1 MDGDERLS
9 ERAGTERDRGMNP
22 IGQATSS
29 ILVAGAGPV
38 GAVAALSLS
47 ERGYQVTLIDRS
59 PPKAGIS
66 AFDTDVRN
74 VALSPRSAALIQD
87 LDAWPEQAA
96 PYHRM
101 RVWEERGSSALD
113 FDAAS
118 VNRDELGWLVE
129 VGPLLNRLWEKL
141 EANDNIQVLLG
152 MTKGVNPSRDG
163 ISLTLDQ
170 LGAGKEGTI
179 EVGADFLIACDGARS
194 AVREALN
201 LPLRHWRTGQMAL
214 TTVVRTQNPHSYTAW
229 QRFLLDGPLA
239 LLPSK
244 DPHLCSI
251 VWSQSEANAEARAAL
266 TDAEF
271 CRVLT
276 RASEGCLGEVQA
288 VGPRQVFPLNQQLA
302 ATAYPNER
310 VLLLGD
316 ALRVIHPLAGLGV
329 NLGFE
334 DLQEMLHVVKPGT
347 DLGVSG
353 LWDKFARQRLLRS
366 ELVLRSLDGLR
377 WLYAQDDPWLGL
389 LRNTGVDWFGR
400 RRWLQRKAIEEATG
414 LHDVSA

>member
-1 MDGDERLS
+1 
-9 ERAGTERDRGMNP
+9 MNP

-152 MTKGVNPSRDG
+152 MTKGVNPSHDG
-163 ISLTLDQ
+163 ILLTLDQ
-170 LGAGKEGTI
+170 LEAGKEGTI

-377 WLYAQDDPWLGL
+377 RLYAQDDPWLGL

>member
-9 ERAGTERDRGMNP
+9 ERAGTQRDRGVNP
-22 IGQATSS
+22 SGQATSS

-38 GAVAALSLS
+38 GAAAALCLA

-59 PPKAGIS
+59 PPQAGIS
-66 AFDTDVRN
+66 AFDMDVRN
-74 VALSPRSAALIQD
+74 VALSPRSAALLQRV
-87 LDAWPEQAA
+87 DAWPEQAA
-96 PYHRM
+96 AYHRM

-152 MTKGVNPSRDG
+152 TTKCVSPNQDRVL
-163 ISLTLDQ
+163 LTLDQ
-170 LGAGKEGTI
+170 PEAGKERRI
-179 EVGADFLIACDGARS
+179 EVDADFLIACDGARS
-194 AVREALN
+194 AVREALDV
-201 LPLRHWRTGQMAL
+201 PLRHWRTGQMAL
-214 TTVVRTQNPHSYTAW
+214 TTVVRTQNSHSHTAW

-251 VWSQSEANAEARAAL
+251 VWSQSEANAEARIAL

-288 VGPRQVFPLNQQLA
+288 VGPRQVFPLQQQLA
-302 ATAYPNER
+302 ATAYPHER

-334 DLQEMLHVVKPGT
+334 DLQEMLHVVKPGA

-377 WLYAQDDPWLGL
+377 RLYAQDDPWLGL
-389 LRNTGVDWFGR
+389 LRNAGVDWFGR

>member
-9 ERAGTERDRGMNP
+9 ERAGTQRDRGVNP
-22 IGQATSS
+22 SRQATSS
-29 ILVAGAGPV
+29 VLVAGAGLV
-38 GAVAALSLS
+38 GAAAALYLA
-47 ERGYQVTLIDRS
+47 ERGYQVTVIDRS
-59 PPKAGIS
+59 PPQAGIS
-66 AFDTDVRN
+66 AFDMDVRN
-74 VALSPRSAALIQD
+74 VALSPRSAALIQHV
-87 LDAWPEQAA
+87 DAWPEQAA
-96 PYHRM
+96 AYHRM

-141 EANDNIQVLLG
+141 EVNDNIQVLLG
-152 MTKGVNPSRDG
+152 TTQCVSRNQDRVL
-163 ISLTLDQ
+163 LTLDHPKSE
-170 LGAGKEGTI
+170 KEGTI

-244 DPHLCSI
+244 DPRLCSI

-377 WLYAQDDPWLGL
+377 RLYAQDDPWLGL
-389 LRNTGVDWFGR
+389 LRNAGVDWFGR

>member
-1 MDGDERLS
+1 
-9 ERAGTERDRGMNP
+9 MNP

-47 ERGYQVTLIDRS
+47 ERGYHVTLIDRS

-74 VALSPRSAALIQD
+74 VALSPRSAALIRD

-129 VGPLLNRLWEKL
+129 VGPLLKRLWEKL

-152 MTKGVNPSRDG
+152 MTKGVNPSHDG
-163 ISLTLDQ
+163 ILLTLDQ
-170 LGAGKEGTI
+170 LEAGKEGRI

-251 VWSQSEANAEARAAL
+251 VWSQSEANAEARVAL

-377 WLYAQDDPWLGL
+377 RLYAQDDPWLGW
-389 LRNTGVDWFGR
+389 LRNAGVDWFGR

>member
-1 MDGDERLS
+1 MDGDERLN

-74 VALSPRSAALIQD
+74 VALSPRSAALIQN

-101 RVWEERGSSALD
+101 RVWEERGSSALN
-113 FDAAS
+113 FEAAS

-163 ISLTLDQ
+163 ILLTLDQ
-170 LGAGKEGTI
+170 LEAGKEGTI

-194 AVREALN
+194 AVREALD

-251 VWSQSEANAEARAAL
+251 VWSQSEANAEARVAL

-334 DLQEMLHVVKPGT
+334 DLQEMLHVVKPGA

-377 WLYAQDDPWLGL
+377 RLYAQDDPWLGL
-389 LRNTGVDWFGR
+389 LRNAGVDWFGS

-414 LHDVSA
+414 PHDVSA

>member
-74 VALSPRSAALIQD
+74 VALSPRSAALIHD

-141 EANDNIQVLLG
+141 EVNDNIQVLLG
-152 MTKGVNPSRDG
+152 TTQCVSRNQDRVL
-163 ISLTLDQ
+163 LTLDHPKSE
-170 LGAGKEGTI
+170 KEGTI

-194 AVREALN
+194 VVREALDV
-201 LPLRHWRTGQMAL
+201 PLRHWRTGQMAL
-214 TTVVRTQNPHSYTAW
+214 TTVVRTQNPHSHTAW

-251 VWSQSEANAEARAAL
+251 VWSQSEANAEARVAL

-334 DLQEMLHVVKPGT
+334 DLQEMLHVVKPDT

-377 WLYAQDDPWLGL
+377 RLYAQDDPWLGL
-389 LRNTGVDWFGR
+389 LRNAGVDWFGR
-400 RRWLQRKAIEEATG
+400 RRWLQHKAIEEATG
-414 LHDVSA
+414 LQDVSA

>member
-113 FDAAS
+113 FDASS

-129 VGPLLNRLWEKL
+129 VGPLLKRLWEKL

-152 MTKGVNPSRDG
+152 MTKGVNPSHDG
-163 ISLTLDQ
+163 ILLTLDQ
-170 LGAGKEGTI
+170 LEAGKEGTI

-377 WLYAQDDPWLGL
+377 RLYAQDDPWLGL
-389 LRNTGVDWFGR
+389 LRNAGVDWFGR

>member
-1 MDGDERLS
+1 
-9 ERAGTERDRGMNP
+9 MNP

-29 ILVAGAGPV
+29 ILVAGAGLV

-129 VGPLLNRLWEKL
+129 VGPLLKRLWEKL

-152 MTKGVNPSRDG
+152 MTKGVNPSHDG
-163 ISLTLDQ
+163 ILLTLDQ
-170 LGAGKEGTI
+170 LEAGKEGTI

-377 WLYAQDDPWLGL
+377 RLYAQDDPWLGL
-389 LRNTGVDWFGR
+389 LRNAGVDWFGR

>member
-29 ILVAGAGPV
+29 ILVAGAGLV

-74 VALSPRSAALIQD
+74 VALSPRSAALIQG

-152 MTKGVNPSRDG
+152 MTKGVNPSHDG
-163 ISLTLDQ
+163 IFLTLDQ
-170 LGAGKEGTI
+170 LEAGKEGTI

-251 VWSQSEANAEARAAL
+251 VWSQSEDNAEARVAL

-377 WLYAQDDPWLGL
+377 RLYAQDDPWLGL
-389 LRNTGVDWFGR
+389 LRNAGVDWFGR

-414 LHDVSA
+414 LNDVSA

>member
-276 RASEGCLGEVQA
+276 RASEGCLGDVQA

-389 LRNTGVDWFGR
+389 LRNAGVDWFGR

>member
-377 WLYAQDDPWLGL
+377 RLYAQDDPWLGL

>member
-1 MDGDERLS
+1 
-9 ERAGTERDRGMNP
+9 MNP
-22 IGQATSS
+22 SGQATSS
-29 ILVAGAGPV
+29 VLVAGAGLV
-38 GAVAALSLS
+38 GAAAALYLA
-47 ERGYQVTLIDRS
+47 ERGYQVTVIDRS
-59 PPKAGIS
+59 PPQAGIS
-66 AFDTDVRN
+66 AFDMDVRN
-74 VALSPRSAALIQD
+74 VALSPRSAALIQHV
-87 LDAWPEQAA
+87 DAWPEQAA
-96 PYHRM
+96 AYHRM

-129 VGPLLNRLWEKL
+129 VGPLLKRLWEKL

-152 MTKGVNPSRDG
+152 MTKGVKPSHDG
-163 ISLTLDQ
+163 ILLTLDQ
-170 LGAGKEGTI
+170 LEAGKEGTI

-194 AVREALN
+194 AVREALDV
-201 LPLRHWRTGQMAL
+201 PLRHWRTGQMAL
-214 TTVVRTQNPHSYTAW
+214 TPSCEPNPHSHTAW

-251 VWSQSEANAEARAAL
+251 VWSQSEANAETRVAL
-266 TDAEF
+266 TDTEF

-334 DLQEMLHVVKPGT
+334 DLQEMLHVVKPDT

-389 LRNTGVDWFGR
+389 LRNAGVDWFGR
-400 RRWLQRKAIEEATG
+400 RRWLQHKAIEEATG
-414 LHDVSA
+414 LQDVSA